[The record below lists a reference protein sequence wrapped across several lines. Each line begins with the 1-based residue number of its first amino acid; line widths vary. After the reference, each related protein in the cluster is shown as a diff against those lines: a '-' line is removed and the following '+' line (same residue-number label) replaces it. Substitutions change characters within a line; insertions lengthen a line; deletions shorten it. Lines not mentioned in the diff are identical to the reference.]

1 MTDDALPSA
10 AQIRAA
16 RAMLGWSQTD
26 LAMKAGISRRTLTS
40 IEVGVERVSP
50 ESIAALRSVLQEAGL
65 EFTGSGADEG
75 VHRKG

>member
-1 MTDDALPSA
+1 MNDDAMPSA

-16 RAMLGWSQTD
+16 RALLGWSQAD
-26 LAMKAGISRRTLTS
+26 LAARSGISRRTLTS
-40 IEVGVERVSP
+40 IESGDERVSP
-50 ESIAALRSVLQEAGL
+50 ESIEALQAVLEGAGL